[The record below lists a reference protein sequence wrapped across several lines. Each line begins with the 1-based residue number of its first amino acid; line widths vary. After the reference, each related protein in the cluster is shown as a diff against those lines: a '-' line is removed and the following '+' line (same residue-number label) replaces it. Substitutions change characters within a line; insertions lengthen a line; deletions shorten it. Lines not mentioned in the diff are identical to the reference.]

1 MDEEAPGVAWQA
13 ISVVI
18 IISLFHKIR
27 LYFYIVCHS
36 IYAYYSLIHIP
47 LVIPSSLKRVP
58 LTGREVGRG
67 STGVGE

>member
-1 MDEEAPGVAWQA
+1 MDEAAPGVAWQA

-27 LYFYIVCHS
+27 LYFSIVRHS

-47 LVIPSSLKRVP
+47 LVISSLKSVP
-58 LTGREVGRG
+58 LTEREVGRG

>member
-1 MDEEAPGVAWQA
+1 MDEAAPGVAWQA

-36 IYAYYSLIHIP
+36 IYTYYSLIHRP
-47 LVIPSSLKRVP
+47 LVIPSSLQSVP
-58 LTGREVGRG
+58 LTEREVGRG